1 MHMLHTPGNDAQ
13 DAQHDD
19 MQSAHTPNEENR
31 AVHDLA
37 AQAAPL
43 PRSRWHMFMSL
54 QGAQRWRYF
63 REQLALRTAAVL
75 AALAVVIFLAVQL
88 LTPKASPQLY
98 VAIINADA
106 SDSSVSQWQNAVA
119 EATGLPNGRNGG
131 VFIDANFDL
140 SEGGLTKL
148 QTLLRNAQIDVIIAP
163 HDAFATLAGY
173 GYLTDLTQTLTDSQQ
188 ASLKDAMVKFPGFDD
203 SHEDDPDYDGS
214 GKGAEEAF
222 GISLTHAEHW
232 DSSLIG
238 SGSEDLVGLAQDS
251 RHLTQS
257 QQFIDYLDI
266 SSE

>member
-1 MHMLHTPGNDAQ
+1 MHMLHTPGDDAQ
-13 DAQHDD
+13 NAQPND
-19 MQSAHTPNEENR
+19 MQSALTSDEENR

-54 QGAQRWRYF
+54 QGSQRWRYF

-106 SDSSVSQWQNAVA
+106 SDSSVSQWQNAIA
-119 EATGLPNGRNGG
+119 EAIGLQNGRNGG

-163 HDAFATLAGY
+163 RDAFVTLAGY
-173 GYLTDLTQTLTDSQQ
+173 GYLTDLTQTLTVSQH
-188 ASLKDAMVKFPGFDD
+188 ALLKDAMVKFPGFDD
-203 SHEDDPDYDGS
+203 SHEDDLDYDGS

-222 GISLTHAEHW
+222 GISLAHAEHW

-238 SGSEDLVGLAQDS
+238 SDSEDLVGLAQDS
-251 RHLTQS
+251 RHLAQS
-257 QQFIDYLDI
+257 RQFIDYLDI